1 MASYKQKASRF
12 TYSQAIV
19 LLGMLM
25 MVVCV
30 PFQTN
35 GDSIGDLSKET
46 TNPQILMPSPSL
58 LPQQVVA
65 IQLKALR
72 DNDMDD
78 RGIEI
83 AFNFASPENKVFTG
97 PLENFKQ
104 MVKNT
109 QYEPLL
115 NFKKCE
121 TNRMHIEGNEA
132 QQIAIITDKNGR
144 KAAYLFSLAKQQKG
158 LFQGCWM
165 VESVIRLAYEEKTV
179 RA

>member
-1 MASYKQKASRF
+1 MASCKQQASF
-12 TYSQAIV
+12 FIDKQVLSIV
-19 LLGMLM
+19 ILLMLI
-25 MVVCV
+25 VYLPLQLFGNEPVAQL
-30 PFQTN
+30 P
-35 GDSIGDLSKET
+35 
-46 TNPQILMPSPSL
+46 MPSPNL

-72 DNDMDD
+72 DNDIQDT
-78 RGIEI
+78 GIEI
-83 AFNFASPENKVFTG
+83 AFNFAAPENKAFTG

-165 VESVIRLAYEEKTV
+165 VESVIRIAYEEKMV
-179 RA
+179 RV